1 MKPEKMIR
9 IALRSI
15 ARTKM
20 RSMLTM
26 LGIIIGVG
34 AVICMVAIGQGAQSR
49 IEQSILDLGV
59 NMVVITPGASSSG
72 GVSRGAGSMGR
83 DAGEGV

>member
-1 MKPEKMIR
+1 MDPRKLIR
-9 IALRSI
+9 IATRSI

-20 RSMLTM
+20 RSTLTM

-59 NMVVITPGASSSG
+59 NMVVSCSLWRDPWRQGSRCRSS
-72 GVSRGAGSMGR
+72 RR
-83 DAGEGV
+83 WR